1 MINATELLKM
11 DYAFQGQPFVC
22 VPASSSIDLKTM
34 DYAYLAQPFFSNYYI
49 YYYIY
54 TAMSNF
60 FLFFN

>member
-34 DYAYLAQPFFSNYYI
+34 DYAYLAQPFFIFSN
-49 YYYIY
+49 YYIY